1 MSVSSQSPQLRM
13 AGWILTLIGG
23 IVIIGSQAYGF
34 VGLFT
39 LMAMIPSLPPEYTG
53 LLMLS
58 LQIYTIYLAAAV
70 TMGVLVLIATLIIY
84 MKREKL
90 GGILAIIFAIP
101 LFIISGLFGWIGA
114 ILAIIGGALS
124 LASTM
129 KPAEPEPEVI

>member
-1 MSVSSQSPQLRM
+1 M